1 MRRPNIILLM
11 ADQLTAFALEN
22 YGNRIVKAP
31 NIASLSENGVTFESA
46 YCNFPI
52 CAPSR
57 YSLLSGR
64 LPHAI
69 KAFDN
74 ASEFAADQPTL
85 LHYLRRLD
93 YNTALSG
100 KMHFVGPDQLHGY
113 GERLNTDIYPA
124 DFAWVP
130 NWKAGPRNAPT
141 GISMRAVVEAGPC
154 VRSLQL
160 DYDEETAFLAKQKIY
175 DLARSSSNQ
184 PFFLT
189 VSFSHPHSPYT
200 ASQAHW
206 DRYRH
211 DDIDMPRTGAI
222 PLKSLDTHSYWLYFS
237 HGRDRIEVTHEH
249 VRNARHAYYGMVSYV
264 DDKVGELMEV
274 LRQTKLLHDAIII
287 FTSDHGE
294 MLGERGMWYKQTFF
308 ESASRV
314 PLIISG
320 PGIRK
325 GHRVDRNV
333 SLVDL
338 MPTIL
343 SLANDGKVDVDTP
356 LDGSDLADLACGG
369 TVEGSD
375 LIVSEYSDMG
385 VCAPCRMIREGDF
398 KYIYVHRHESML
410 FDLRK
415 DPLEHENLSGRPES
429 AEIESRLRT
438 ALLNDWDPEAISQQI
453 LESQAGRELIW
464 AVTKDAS
471 QRDNWS
477 YEARKGDKQRYVRG
491 GGDAE
496 GTVAV
501 KGRARFP
508 YVPPT
513 PLAEPKAM
521 PFDVA
526 YAGEPPGGGKK
537 MTSKSLKA

>member
-1 MRRPNIILLM
+1 MRRPNIILMM
-11 ADQLTAFALEN
+11 ADQLTVFALEN

-31 NIASLSENGVTFESA
+31 HIAALGENGTTFERA

-57 YSLLSGR
+57 YSMLTGR
-64 LPHAI
+64 LPHSI
-69 KAFDN
+69 GAFDN
-74 ASEFAADQPTL
+74 ASELSAAQPTL
-85 LHYLRRLD
+85 LHYLRRLG
-93 YNTALSG
+93 YRTCLSG

-113 GERLNTDIYPA
+113 HERLNTDIYPA

-130 NWKAGPRNAPT
+130 DWKAGPRNAPT
-141 GISMRAVVEAGPC
+141 GISMRAVVESGPC

-160 DYDEETAFLAKQKIY
+160 DYDEETAFLARQKIY
-175 DLARSSSNQ
+175 DIARDDSGQ

-200 ASQAHW
+200 ASQEHW

-211 DDIDMPRTGAI
+211 GDIDMPRTLPI
-222 PLKSLDTHSYWLYFS
+222 PLESLDTHSRWLYYS
-237 HGRDRIEVTHEH
+237 HGRDRIEVTDEH

-264 DDKVGELMEV
+264 DDKVGELLEA
-274 LRQTKLLHDAIII
+274 LRQTRMLDDTIIL

-308 ESASRV
+308 ESAARV
-314 PLIISG
+314 PLVVSG

-325 GHRVDRNV
+325 GQRVDGNV

-343 SLANDGKVDVDTP
+343 SLADEGKVDVQTP
-356 LDGSDLADLACGG
+356 LDGRDLAGSMYGG
-369 TVEGSD
+369 RAAEEGRV
-375 LIVSEYSDMG
+375 VSEYSDMG
-385 VCAPCRMIREGDF
+385 VCAPCRMIRKGDF
-398 KYIYVHRHESML
+398 KYVYVHGHEPML
-410 FDLRK
+410 FDLAR
-415 DPLEHENLSGRPES
+415 DPLEVDNLCGRPES
-429 AEIESRLRT
+429 AALEGELRA
-438 ALLNDWDPEAISQQI
+438 ALLSGWDPEAVNRQV
-453 LESQAGRELIW
+453 LDSQAARQLIW
-464 AVTKDAS
+464 AVTGSAS
-471 QRDNWS
+471 KRDNWS
-477 YEARKGDKQRYVRG
+477 YEVRRGDKQRYVRG

-508 YVPPT
+508 YVAPAAAKQP
-513 PLAEPKAM
+513 
-521 PFDVA
+521 
-526 YAGEPPGGGKK
+526 
-537 MTSKSLKA
+537 

>member
-11 ADQLTAFALEN
+11 ADQLTVFALEN

-31 NIASLSENGVTFESA
+31 HIASLSENGVTFENA

-57 YSLLSGR
+57 YSMLTGR

-69 KAFDN
+69 DAFDN
-74 ASEFAADQPTL
+74 ASELAAAQPTL
-85 LHYLRRLD
+85 LHYLRRLG
-93 YNTALSG
+93 YSTTLSG

-130 NWKAGPRNAPT
+130 DWKAGPRNAPT

-154 VRSLQL
+154 LRSLQI
-160 DYDEETAFLAKQKIY
+160 DYDDETAFLAKQKIY
-175 DLARSSSNQ
+175 DLAREDGDR

-200 ASQAHW
+200 AQQDYW

-211 DDIDMPRTGAI
+211 DDIDFPRTGAI
-222 PLKSLDTHSYWLYFS
+222 PLEALDTHSRWLYYS
-237 HGRDRIEVTHEH
+237 HGRDRIEVTDEH

-264 DDKVGELMEV
+264 DDKVGELMRTLEQV
-274 LRQTKLLHDAIII
+274 GLLDGSIVI

-308 ESASRV
+308 ESAARV
-314 PLIISG
+314 PLMISG

-325 GHRVDRNV
+325 GHRVASNV

-338 MPTIL
+338 MPTVL
-343 SLANDGKVDVDTP
+343 SLADEGRVNVNTP
-356 LDGSDLADLACGG
+356 LDGNDRAPLMCGG
-369 TVEGSD
+369 AVAGND
-375 LIVSEYSDMG
+375 RVVSEYSDMG
-385 VCAPCRMIREGDF
+385 VCAPCRMVREGSY
-398 KYIYVHRHESML
+398 KYIYVHGHDPML
-410 FDLRK
+410 FDLSK
-415 DPLEHENLSGRPES
+415 DPLEHVNLSGQRGT
-429 AEIESRLRT
+429 ADIERRLRA
-438 ALLNDWDPEAISQQI
+438 ALLGDWDPDAMNCRI
-453 LESQAGRELIW
+453 LESQAGREMIW
-464 AVTKDAS
+464 SVTKGNS
-471 QRDNWS
+471 RRDNWS
-477 YEARKGDKQRYVRG
+477 HEVRKGDKQRYVRG

-508 YVPPT
+508 YVPPAPQT
-513 PLAEPKAM
+513 APAEPMYPEA
-521 PFDVA
+521 A
-526 YAGEPPGGGKK
+526 QAAG
-537 MTSKSLKA
+537 

>member
-11 ADQLTAFALEN
+11 ADQLTVFALEN

-31 NIASLSENGVTFESA
+31 NIAALSEAGVTFENA

-57 YSLLSGR
+57 YSMLTGR

-69 KAFDN
+69 EAFDN
-74 ASEFAADQPTL
+74 ASELAAAQPTL
-85 LHYLRRLD
+85 LHSLRRLG
-93 YNTALSG
+93 YSTSLSG

-113 GERLNTDIYPA
+113 CERLNTDIYPA

-130 NWKAGPRNAPT
+130 DWKAGPRNAPT

-175 DLARSSSNQ
+175 DLARDNNDR

-211 DDIDMPRTGAI
+211 DDIDMPRTGPI
-222 PLKSLDTHSYWLYFS
+222 PLAELDTHSRWLYFS
-237 HGRDRIEVTHEH
+237 HGRDRIEVTDQH

-264 DDKVGELMEV
+264 DDKVGELIAV
-274 LRQTKLLHDAIII
+274 LRQTNLLDDTIII

-294 MLGERGMWYKQTFF
+294 MLGERGMWFKQTFF
-308 ESASRV
+308 ESAARV
-314 PLIISG
+314 PLLISG
-320 PGIRK
+320 PGMRQ
-325 GHRVDRNV
+325 GHRVSRNV

-343 SLANDGKVDVDTP
+343 SLANDGNVNVNTP
-356 LDGSDLADLACGG
+356 LDGHDLSGLAGG
-369 TVEGSD
+369 AAAAGSD
-375 LIVSEYSDMG
+375 LVVSEYSDMG
-385 VCAPCRMIREGDF
+385 VCAPCRMVREGDF
-398 KYIYVHRHESML
+398 KYVYVHGHAPML
-410 FDLRK
+410 FDLEE
-415 DPLEHENLSGRPES
+415 DPLERDNLSGRPES
-429 AEIESRLRT
+429 AETERRLHT
-438 ALLNDWDPEAISQQI
+438 ALTCGWDPETINQRI

-464 AVTKDAS
+464 TVTKS
-471 QRDNWS
+471 GRQRDNWS
-477 YEARKGDKQRYVRG
+477 YETRRGDKQRYVRG
-491 GGDAE
+491 GGDDE

-508 YVPPT
+508 YVPPAPQT
-513 PLAEPKAM
+513 EPTALPLDASFVGEAPKTM
-521 PFDVA
+521 R
-526 YAGEPPGGGKK
+526 
-537 MTSKSLKA
+537 

>member
-11 ADQLTAFALEN
+11 ADQLTVFALQN

-31 NIASLSENGVTFESA
+31 HIAALSENGVTFDSA

-57 YSLLSGR
+57 YSMLTGR

-69 KAFDN
+69 EAFDN
-74 ASEFAADQPTL
+74 ASELAAAQPTL
-85 LHYLRRLD
+85 LHYLRRLG
-93 YNTALSG
+93 YSTTLSG

-130 NWKAGPRNAPT
+130 DWKAGPRNAPT

-154 VRSLQL
+154 IRSLQL
-160 DYDEETAFLAKQKIY
+160 DYDDETAFLARQKIY
-175 DLARSSSNQ
+175 DLARGDRNR

-200 ASQAHW
+200 APQEYW

-211 DDIDMPRTGAI
+211 DDIDMPRTGPI
-222 PLKSLDTHSYWLYFS
+222 PLDELDTHSRWLYYS
-237 HGRDRIEVTHEH
+237 HGRDRIEVTDEH

-264 DDKVGELMEV
+264 DDKIGELMAT
-274 LRQTKLLHDAIII
+274 LRQVGLLDDSIVI

-308 ESASRV
+308 ESAARV
-314 PLIISG
+314 PLIMSG
-320 PGIRK
+320 PGIGK
-325 GHRVDRNV
+325 GHRVRRNV

-338 MPTIL
+338 MPTV
-343 SLANDGKVDVDTP
+343 LAFADDGNVNVNTP
-356 LDGSDLADLACGG
+356 LDGADLTPLACGG
-369 TVEGSD
+369 TMQGPDRV
-375 LIVSEYSDMG
+375 VSEYSDMG
-385 VCAPCRMIREGDF
+385 VCAPCRMVREGSY
-398 KYIYVHRHESML
+398 KYIYVHGHEPML
-410 FDLRK
+410 FDLSR
-415 DPLEHENLSGRPES
+415 DPLERDNLMGR
-429 AEIESRLRT
+429 AEVAEVEERLRVS
-438 ALLNDWDPEAISQQI
+438 LLSDWNPEAINRRI
-453 LESQAGRELIW
+453 LESQAGRETIW
-464 AVTKDAS
+464 SVMRDAS
-471 QRDNWS
+471 KRDNWS
-477 YEARKGDKQRYVRG
+477 YEVRKGDKERYVRG

-508 YVPPT
+508 YVAP
-513 PLAEPKAM
+513 
-521 PFDVA
+521 VA
-526 YAGEPPGGGKK
+526 QTAVNDRDIHPDPAQVAG
-537 MTSKSLKA
+537 